1 MFTNP
6 RRLVSALI
14 VLPAVLL
21 VLAAVPHSA
30 PAQPRD
36 RYQAEREA
44 MVRDF
49 LIAEGIQN
57 RRVLSAMLSVPR
69 HEFVERSMRAAA
81 YRDAALAI
89 GHGQTISP
97 PFIVA
102 YMTETIDPQPTDKV
116 LEIGTGSGYQAAVLS
131 GLVDE
136 VYTIEIVEPLG
147 ESAAKRLKDLGYDN
161 VHAKVGDGYQG
172 WPEHAPFDKII
183 VTCSP
188 EKIPVPLAEQL
199 KEGGKMIIPLGERY
213 QQVFHLLEKRDGK
226 LVQEKLIPTLFVPMT
241 GVSEKNRQVQPDPLH
256 PQIVGGGFEEDEN
269 ADGRPDHW
277 HYQRQT
283 EHATGGHSGSRAIAF
298 TSNEPGRL
306 AQALQGMGLD
316 GRDIAAI
323 RVRAAVKYE
332 ETHRGPQRW
341 EAPGLMLHFYDEKRR
356 TIDTVI
362 LGPWLGTQSSWE
374 VVSQTVP
381 VPAEAREAI
390 VRIGLNGGTGTLSVD
405 DVELEVTR
413 RR

>member
-1 MFTNP
+1 MFTSP
-6 RRLVSALI
+6 HRLAFVFS
-14 VLPAVLL
+14 VLL
-21 VLAAVPHSA
+21 AVAALPRSSA
-30 PAQPRD
+30 GQARD
-36 RYQAEREA
+36 RYAAEREA
-44 MVRDF
+44 MVQDF
-49 LIAEGIQN
+49 LIAEGIKN

-69 HEFVERSMRAAA
+69 HEFVERSLRSTA
-81 YRDAALAI
+81 YRDSALAI

-102 YMTETIDPQPTDKV
+102 YMTETIDPQPADKV

-147 ESAAKRLKDLGYDN
+147 ESAAKRLKDLGYEN
-161 VHAKVGDGYQG
+161 VHVQVGDGYQG

-188 EKIPVPLAEQL
+188 EKVPVPLAEQL

-213 QQVFHLLEKRDGK
+213 QQVFHLLEKKDGK

-241 GVSEKNRQVQPDPLH
+241 GVSEENRQVRPDPLR
-256 PQIVGGGFEEDEN
+256 PQVVGGGFEQDEN
-269 ADGRPDHW
+269 QDGRPDHW

-283 EHATGGHSGSRAIAF
+283 EHAAGGHTGSRSITF
-298 TSNEPGRL
+298 TSTEAGRL

-316 GRDIAAI
+316 GRGIAAV

-332 ETHRGPQRW
+332 NTRRGQERW
-341 EAPGLMLHFYDEKRR
+341 EAPGLMLHFYDAKRR
-356 TIDTVI
+356 TIDTVT
-362 LGPWLGTQSSWE
+362 LGPWLGTQDSWE
-374 VVSQTVP
+374 VVSQTIP
-381 VPAEAREAI
+381 VPAETREAI
-390 VRIGLNGGTGTLSVD
+390 VRIGLNGATGTLHVD